1 MTNNSCHYCIIT
13 LLRGCLA
20 TIANPTKRQDGRES
34 PILELCMLSA
44 FGSTQGGFL
53 RVGLREEVETFQGE
67 GNVNVGA
74 FV

>member
-1 MTNNSCHYCIIT
+1 M
-13 LLRGCLA
+13 A

-44 FGSTQGGFL
+44 FGSSQGGFL
-53 RVGLREEVETFQGE
+53 RVGLREEVETFQEE
-67 GNVNVGA
+67 GNVDVGA

>member
-1 MTNNSCHYCIIT
+1 M
-13 LLRGCLA
+13 A

-34 PILELCMLSA
+34 HILELCMLSA
-44 FGSTQGGFL
+44 FGSSQGGFL
-53 RVGLREEVETFQGE
+53 RVGLREEVETFHGGGKGE